1 MRLVG
6 GRELL
11 EQRGGALFERGLLL
25 VVDRLGGLERLA
37 RLEVALGFDRR
48 FGLRLRFRGGDLGR
62 GTAATPG
69 PLLPRRRPRP
79 RRRPGRAPRPWGG
92 RGAPLP
98 VPFPAP
104 LPAP

>member
-25 VVDRLGGLERLA
+25 VVDRFGGLERLA
-37 RLEVALGFDRR
+37 RLEVALRFDRR

-62 GTAATPG
+62 GAAAALGT
-69 PLLPRRRPRP
+69 LLRRRGDRLRRRRGGAPAPRR
-79 RRRPGRAPRPWGG
+79 GG
-92 RGAPLP
+92 RLPLP
-98 VPFPAP
+98 SPF
-104 LPAP
+104 